1 MTSCFLPLLAF
12 GVRRNPL
19 PISVMWLMRIPPT
32 ATPPNLTDGSLYSV
46 MLRPIGCA
54 ILAPSGNQ
62 NSAHRLAWL
71 IWASVIALV
80 VNDDRLF
87 GAVSALDCGHGD
99 RDAGADDVIGV
110 ELVALGE
117 NRIRRL
123 VTSGH
128 G

>member
-1 MTSCFLPLLAF
+1 MADAYSADCNAAELDRGIVVQRHAAADP
-12 GVRRNPL
+12 RR
-19 PISVMWLMRIPPT
+19 
-32 ATPPNLTDGSLYSV
+32 
-46 MLRPIGCA
+46 A

-62 NSAHRLAWL
+62 NSAHGFARLV
-71 IWASVIALV
+71 WAAVVALV

-117 NRIRRL
+117 NRIPQVGNVAETWLISQFQFRL
-123 VTSGH
+123 VQ
-128 G
+128 